1 MESIK
6 MPAPCVGTL
15 QKTHRR
21 SKFVRFHV
29 TSKMAGWVFSDRPHL
44 HENDAVEIVVL
55 RLSSMYGRQ
64 WRMLQGFEK
73 GYIYLRSYGQEN
85 VLRSQT

>member
-6 MPAPCVGTL
+6 MSAPCVGTL

-29 TSKMAGWVFSDRPHL
+29 TSRMAEWVFSDRPHL
-44 HENDAVEIVVL
+44 HEGDGYERSQSPEIVVL
-55 RLSSMYGRQ
+55 QIMCFADREFLVEYV
-64 WRMLQGFEK
+64 EK
-73 GYIYLRSYGQEN
+73 QYWEE
-85 VLRSQT
+85 

>member
-29 TSKMAGWVFSDRPHL
+29 TSKMAGWVFSDCPHL
-44 HENDAVEIVVL
+44 HESDGYERFQSPEIVVL
-55 RLSSMYGRQ
+55 QIMCFADRELLIEYV
-64 WRMLQGFEK
+64 EK
-73 GYIYLRSYGQEN
+73 QYWEE
-85 VLRSQT
+85 

>member
-21 SKFVRFHV
+21 SNFVRFHV
-29 TSKMAGWVFSDRPHL
+29 TSKMAGWVFSDSPHL
-44 HENDAVEIVVL
+44 HENDAGLEIVVL
-55 RLSSMYGRQ
+55 QIMCFGDNELLIEYV
-64 WRMLQGFEK
+64 EK
-73 GYIYLRSYGQEN
+73 QYWEE
-85 VLRSQT
+85 

>member
-6 MPAPCVGTL
+6 MTAPCVGTL

-29 TSKMAGWVFSDRPHL
+29 ASRMAEWVFSDNPHL
-44 HENDAVEIVVL
+44 HKNDTSPEIVVL
-55 RLSSMYGRQ
+55 QIMCFGDNELLIEYV
-64 WRMLQGFEK
+64 EK
-73 GYIYLRSYGQEN
+73 QYWEE
-85 VLRSQT
+85 